1 MLTRFFLIG
10 GASGDCRNK
19 YKNRMCFPHKVIWR
33 LKKMS
38 ATEKTSVVS
47 GFYKLPIEKRRE
59 FVTQFANLNE
69 DDVKSFSSSLDLATA
84 DRMIENVLGTF
95 ELPLGLAVNFL
106 INNKEYILPMVTE
119 ESSVVAAASNAAKIA
134 RVKGGFSTILSKPL
148 MIGQLQLLHIE
159 DVTSAAQ
166 GILQHKTQLLAVA
179 NAQDKVLVD
188 FGGGAKDIEVRI
200 LQSPLGPMIVT
211 HLIVDVRDAMG
222 ANAVNTMC
230 EALAPVLEEITGGKV
245 RLKILSNLAD
255 KRIAKATAT
264 FDKEKM
270 GGEHVVDAFLESYL
284 LASVDPYRAA
294 THNKGIM
301 NGIDA
306 LIIATG
312 NDFRA
317 IEAGAHA
324 YAARDGHYT
333 SLTRYHKNNNGDLVG
348 EIELPL
354 AVGVVGGAANIHPKA
369 RLCRKILGIKTAQEL
384 AEIVAS
390 LGLAQNFAALL
401 ALSTV
406 GIQKGHMSLHAKN
419 IAVMAGAQGEEIE
432 VLAERLVTDGKVK
445 LDYAKDQLEKLRRKV

>member
-1 MLTRFFLIG
+1 L
-10 GASGDCRNK
+10 SEEE
-19 YKNRMCFPHKVIWR
+19 V
-33 LKKMS
+33 
-38 ATEKTSVVS
+38 
-47 GFYKLPIEKRRE
+47 
-59 FVTQFANLNE
+59 NL
-69 DDVKSFSSSLDLATA
+69 FSSCLSIEVA

-95 ELPLGLAVNFL
+95 ELPLGVAVNFL
-106 INNKEYILPMVTE
+106 INGKDYLIPMATE

-134 RVKGGFSTILSKPL
+134 RVKGGFKTECSKPL
-148 MIGQLQLLHIE
+148 MIGQIQ
-159 DVTSAAQ
+159 
-166 GILQHKTQLLAVA
+166 ILEVKDIVDATKKIMDHKRDILRLA
-179 NAQDKVLVD
+179 NAQDKILVD
-188 FGGGAKDIEVRI
+188 LGGGAKDLEVRI
-200 LQSPLGPMIVT
+200 LNSPLGKMIIV

-230 EALAPVLEEITGGKV
+230 EALAPSLEEVTGGKV

-255 KRIAKATAT
+255 KRIFKAKAV
-264 FDKEKM
+264 FDKETM
-270 GGEHVVDAFLESYL
+270 GGENVVDAFLESYT
-284 LASVDPYRAA
+284 LATIDPYRAA

-324 YAARDGHYT
+324 YAARNGIYT
-333 SLTRYHKNNNGDLVG
+333 SLTTYNKDKNGNLVG

-354 AVGVVGGAANIHPKA
+354 AVGIVGGAANMHPKA
-369 RLCRKILGIKTAQEL
+369 KLCRKILGIKTAQEL

-390 LGLAQNFAALL
+390 LGLAQNFAAVF

-419 IAVMAGAQGEEIE
+419 IAVMAGAEGEEINK
-432 VLAERLVTDGKVK
+432 VAEQMIKENKIK
-445 LDYAKDQLEKLRRKV
+445 LDRAKEILEKMRKTR

>member
-1 MLTRFFLIG
+1 M
-10 GASGDCRNK
+10 RNK
-19 YKNRMCFPHKVIWR
+19 EA
-33 LKKMS
+33 KKDMS
-38 ATEKTSVVS
+38 TSEKTSIVS

-59 FVTQFANLNE
+59 FVAKFADLNE
-69 DDVKSFSSSLDLATA
+69 DDMKSFSSPLDLTTA

-95 ELPLGLAVNFL
+95 EVPLGLAVNFL
-106 INNKEYILPMVTE
+106 INNKDYIIPMATE

-134 RVKGGFSTILSKPL
+134 RVKGGFSTTCSEPL
-148 MIGQLQLLHIE
+148 MIGQLQLLHIK
-159 DVTSAAQ
+159 DVATAAQ
-166 GILQHKTQLLAVA
+166 KIMHHKKHLLALA
-179 NAQDKVLVD
+179 NAQDKILVD

-200 LQSPLGPMIVT
+200 LDSPLGHMIIT

-230 EALAPVLEEITGGKV
+230 EALAPILEEITGGKV

-255 KRIAKATAT
+255 KRLVKATAT
-264 FDKEKM
+264 FDKEKI
-270 GGEHVVDAFLESYL
+270 GGDPVVDAFLESYV
-284 LASVDPYRAA
+284 LAAIDPYRAA

-324 YAARDGHYT
+324 YAARNGQYT
-333 SLTRYHKNNNGDLVG
+333 SLTHYHKDKNGDLVG

-354 AVGVVGGAANIHPKA
+354 AVGVVGGAANMHPKA
-369 RLCRKILGIKTAQEL
+369 KLCRKILGVKSAKEL
-384 AEIVAS
+384 AEVVAS
-390 LGLAQNFAALL
+390 LGLAQNFAALF

-432 VLAERLVTDGKVK
+432 KLAGQLVHDGKVK
-445 LDYAKDQLEKLRRKV
+445 LDYAKELLEKIRKKD

>member
-1 MLTRFFLIG
+1 MNVFLDCLQG
-10 GASGDCRNK
+10 GRKG
-19 YKNRMCFPHKVIWR
+19 
-33 LKKMS
+33 MS
-38 ATEKTSVVS
+38 PVEKTSVVS
-47 GFYKLPIEKRRE
+47 GFYKLSVEKRRE
-59 FVTQFANLNE
+59 FISQFMSLNDE
-69 DDVKSFSSSLDLATA
+69 DAKVFSSCLDIATA
-84 DRMIENVLGTF
+84 DRMIENVLGIF
-95 ELPLGLAVNFL
+95 ELPLGVAVNFL
-106 INNKEYILPMVTE
+106 INGKDYVIPMATE

-134 RVKGGFSTILSKPL
+134 RIKGGFSTTCSEPL
-148 MIGQLQLLHIE
+148 MIGQLQLLHVK
-159 DVTSAAQ
+159 DVAGAAQ
-166 GILQHKTQLLAVA
+166 ELLHQKEQLLKLA
-179 NAQDKVLVD
+179 NAQDKVLVE

-200 LQSPLGPMIVT
+200 LDSPLGKMIVT

-230 EALAPVLEEITGGKV
+230 EALAPILEEITGGKV

-255 KRIAKATAT
+255 KRLVKATAI

-270 GGEHVVDAFLESYL
+270 GGDDVVTAFLESYT
-284 LASVDPYRAA
+284 LASIDPYRAA

-324 YAARDGHYT
+324 YAARNGQYT
-333 SLTRYHKNNNGDLVG
+333 SLTSYYKNKDGNLVG

-354 AVGVVGGAANIHPKA
+354 AVGVVGGAANMHPKA
-369 RLCRKILGIKTAQEL
+369 KLCRKILGVKTAQEL
-384 AEIVAS
+384 AEVVAS
-390 LGLAQNFAALL
+390 LGLAQNFAAVF

-419 IAVMAGAQGEEIE
+419 IAVMAGAQGDEIE
-432 VLAERLVTDGKVK
+432 QLAEHLIQDGKIK
-445 LDYAKDQLEKLRRKV
+445 LDHAKEILERMRKESK

>member
-1 MLTRFFLIG
+1 
-10 GASGDCRNK
+10 
-19 YKNRMCFPHKVIWR
+19 
-33 LKKMS
+33 MS
-38 ATEKTSVVS
+38 TTEKTSVVS
-47 GFYKLPIEKRRE
+47 GFYKLSIEKRRE
-59 FVTQFANLNE
+59 FVSQFVDLSEE
-69 DDVKSFSSSLDLATA
+69 DMKVFSSCLDLTTA

-106 INNKEYILPMVTE
+106 INGKEYLLPMATE

-134 RVKGGFSTILSKPL
+134 RIKGGFSATCSDPL
-148 MIGQLQLLHIE
+148 MIGQLQLLHVE
-159 DVTSAAQ
+159 DIVSSAQ
-166 GILQHKTQLLAVA
+166 EILSHKEQLLKLA
-179 NAQDKVLVD
+179 NAQDKILVE
-188 FGGGAKDIEVRI
+188 FGGGAKDLEVRI
-200 LQSPLGPMIVT
+200 LDSPLGKMIVA

-230 EALAPVLEEITGGKV
+230 EALAPMLEEISGGKV

-255 KRIAKATAT
+255 KRLVKATAV
-264 FDKEKM
+264 FDKERM
-270 GGEHVVDAFLESYL
+270 GGDHVVDAFLESYV

-324 YAARDGHYT
+324 YAARNGRYT
-333 SLTRYHKNNNGDLVG
+333 SLTNYHKNETGDLVG

-354 AVGVVGGAANIHPKA
+354 AVGVVGGAANMHPKA
-369 RLCRKILGIKTAQEL
+369 KLCRKILGVKTAREL
-384 AEIVAS
+384 AEVVAS
-390 LGLAQNFAALL
+390 LGLAQNFAAVF

-419 IAVMAGAQGEEIE
+419 IAVMAGAQGDE
-432 VLAERLVTDGKVK
+432 VDTLANQLVSDGKVK
-445 LDYAKDQLEKLRRKV
+445 LDHAKELLERLRKKVK

>member
-1 MLTRFFLIG
+1 
-10 GASGDCRNK
+10 
-19 YKNRMCFPHKVIWR
+19 
-33 LKKMS
+33 MS
-38 ATEKTSVVS
+38 TSEKTSVVS

-59 FVTQFANLNE
+59 FVAKFAELNE
-69 DDVKSFSSSLDLATA
+69 DDMKSFSSPLDLTTA

-95 ELPLGLAVNFL
+95 EVPLGLAVNFL
-106 INNKEYILPMVTE
+106 INNKDYIIPMATE

-134 RVKGGFSTILSKPL
+134 RVKGGFSTTCSEPL
-148 MIGQLQLLHIE
+148 MIGQLQLLHIK
-159 DVTSAAQ
+159 DVATASQ
-166 GILQHKTQLLAVA
+166 KIMHHKKQLLALA
-179 NAQDKVLVD
+179 NAQDKILVD

-200 LQSPLGPMIVT
+200 LDSPLGHMIIT

-230 EALAPVLEEITGGKV
+230 EALAPILEEITGGKV

-255 KRIAKATAT
+255 KRLVKATAT
-264 FDKEKM
+264 FDKEKI
-270 GGEHVVDAFLESYL
+270 GGDRVVDAFLESYV
-284 LASVDPYRAA
+284 LAAIDPYRAA

-324 YAARDGHYT
+324 YAARNGQYT
-333 SLTRYHKNNNGDLVG
+333 SLTHYHKNKNGDLVG

-354 AVGVVGGAANIHPKA
+354 AVGVIGGAANMHPKA
-369 RLCRKILGIKTAQEL
+369 KLCRKILGVKSAKEL
-384 AEIVAS
+384 AEVVAS
-390 LGLAQNFAALL
+390 LGLAQNFAALF

-432 VLAERLVTDGKVK
+432 KLAGQLVHDGKVK
-445 LDYAKDQLEKLRRKV
+445 LDYAKELLEKIRKKD

>member
-1 MLTRFFLIG
+1 
-10 GASGDCRNK
+10 
-19 YKNRMCFPHKVIWR
+19 
-33 LKKMS
+33 MS
-38 ATEKTSVVS
+38 QAEKTSVVS
-47 GFYKLPIEKRRE
+47 GFYKLPIEQRRA
-59 FVTQFANLNE
+59 FVKDFARLTVDDTQMFTTP
-69 DDVKSFSSSLDLATA
+69 LDLVTA

-95 ELPLGLAVNFL
+95 ELPLGVAVNFF
-106 INNKEYILPMVTE
+106 INGKDYLLPMATE

-134 RVKGGFSTILSKPL
+134 RIKGGFSATCSAPL
-148 MIGQLQLLHIE
+148 MIGQLQLLHVG
-159 DVTSAAQ
+159 DVVTAAEE
-166 GILQHKTQLLAVA
+166 ILNHKSQLLTLA
-179 NAQDKVLVD
+179 NAQDKILVD
-188 FGGGAKDIEVRI
+188 LGGGARDVEVRI
-200 LQSPLGPMIVT
+200 LDSPLGKMIVT

-230 EALAPVLEEITGGKV
+230 EALAPMLEEISGGKV

-255 KRIAKATAT
+255 RRLVKATAV

-270 GGEHVVDAFLESYL
+270 GGNQVVDAFLEAYT

-312 NDFRA
+312 NDSRA

-324 YAARDGHYT
+324 YAARNGHYT
-333 SLTRYHKNNNGDLVG
+333 SLTSYHKDAEGNLIGK
-348 EIELPL
+348 IELPM

-369 RLCRKILGIKTAQEL
+369 RLCRKILGITTAKEL
-384 AEIVAS
+384 AEVVAS
-390 LGLAQNFAALL
+390 LGLAQNFAALF

-419 IAVMAGAQGEEIE
+419 IAVMAGAQGDEIDR
-432 VLAERLVTDGKVK
+432 LAESLVHDGKIK
-445 LDYAKDQLEKLRRKV
+445 LDYAKELLEKMRKKTK

>member
-1 MLTRFFLIG
+1 
-10 GASGDCRNK
+10 
-19 YKNRMCFPHKVIWR
+19 
-33 LKKMS
+33 MS
-38 ATEKTSVVS
+38 LSEKTSVVS

-59 FVTQFANLNE
+59 FVAQFVNLNE
-69 DDVKSFSSSLDLATA
+69 DDVKSFSSCLDIATA

-106 INNKEYILPMVTE
+106 INNKDYIIPMVTE

-134 RVKGGFSTILSKPL
+134 RVKGGFSTTCTDPL
-148 MIGQLQLLHIE
+148 MIGQLQLLHVK
-159 DVTSAAQ
+159 DVSVAAQ
-166 GILQHKTQLLAVA
+166 RIKQHKKQLLAVA
-179 NAQDKVLVD
+179 NAQDKILVD

-200 LQSPLGPMIVT
+200 LESPLGQMIIT

-230 EALAPVLEEITGGKV
+230 EALAPMLEEITGGKV

-255 KRIAKATAT
+255 KRLVTATAT
-264 FDKEKM
+264 FDKATM
-270 GGEHVVDAFLESYL
+270 GGDHVVDAFLESYV
-284 LASVDPYRAA
+284 LASIDPYRAA

-324 YAARDGHYT
+324 YAARDGRYT
-333 SLTRYHKNNNGDLVG
+333 SLTRYHKNENGDLVG
-348 EIELPL
+348 EIELPM
-354 AVGVVGGAANIHPKA
+354 AVGVVGGAANMHPKA
-369 RLCRKILGIKTAQEL
+369 KLCRKILGVKTAREL
-384 AEIVAS
+384 AEVVAS

-419 IAVMAGAQGEEIE
+419 IAVMAGAQENEIE
-432 VLAERLVTDGKVK
+432 KLAEQLVHDGKVK
-445 LDYAKDQLEKLRRKV
+445 LDYAKELLEKIRRIS